1 MQAAAL
7 RREAMETIGYYVQWK
22 TNEYLGMEWGDR
34 DRRLYIGHL
43 RQRAGGNHF
52 SLRDR
57 NSRWLARTQHKSQ
70 GQQDANDHQKRPA
83 ANGSHCS
90 PPSVYRKAYQ
100 L

>member
-43 RQRAGGNHF
+43 RQRA
-52 SLRDR
+52 LR
-57 NSRWLARTQHKSQ
+57 AIRTYKNGRAGY
-70 GQQDANDHQKRPA
+70 GQ
-83 ANGSHCS
+83 
-90 PPSVYRKAYQ
+90 
-100 L
+100 